1 MINRHLMIGV
11 GITLFAGS
19 TGCGANCY
27 QPFSGDPI
35 PGCHENIRGGAVASV
50 SILVSSDSVEVG
62 QVAVLNFELRPPP
75 GKTLPYSVTVSW
87 ESSDT
92 SVAVV
97 ENGYV
102 LGKRLGVATISATAR
117 GVVGTKVITVT
128 PVYK

>member
-11 GITLFAGS
+11 GITLFAGA

-75 GKTLPYSVTVSW
+75 CKTLPYSVTVSW